1 MKRKLSQEDFGI
13 SWRRELSM
21 LKREDDLRKNISRY
35 IGNLGSAIQKS
46 VILLSEDKDELETLL
61 SHISEKLRNK

>member
-1 MKRKLSQEDFGI
+1 
-13 SWRRELSM
+13 M

-46 VILLSEDKDELETLL
+46 VILSSEDKDELKTLL